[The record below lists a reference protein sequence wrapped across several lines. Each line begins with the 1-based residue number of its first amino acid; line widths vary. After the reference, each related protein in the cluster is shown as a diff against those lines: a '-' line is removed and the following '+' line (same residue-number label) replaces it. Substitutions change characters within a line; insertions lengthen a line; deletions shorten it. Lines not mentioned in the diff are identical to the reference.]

1 MRMIV
6 LILGTILSSYLMGLS
21 LYVKPKD
28 RLMVYGRAVIGT
40 IGFTCGV
47 IAAPMISV
55 LIWNTLHNTVPFIT
69 ALLGCVVLGERMNGI
84 EIFALFVSFSGIL
97 CIAVGG
103 SEEENTPINRS
114 EDLSSNNQTPKVQ
127 WSHLLGCF
135 LVLMLALAYAA
146 GMIIVRKMQ
155 QINFAAML
163 FYEGVL
169 ATPSLLLL
177 ILSLNYI
184 KEEPISLFAYSYTQY
199 GWLLLTSIINFLA
212 TSTLVI
218 AG

>member
-1 MRMIV
+1 
-6 LILGTILSSYLMGLS
+6 
-21 LYVKPKD
+21 
-28 RLMVYGRAVIGT
+28 
-40 IGFTCGV
+40 
-47 IAAPMISV
+47 
-55 LIWNTLHNTVPFIT
+55 
-69 ALLGCVVLGERMNGI
+69 
-84 EIFALFVSFSGIL
+84 
-97 CIAVGG
+97 
-103 SEEENTPINRS
+103 
-114 EDLSSNNQTPKVQ
+114 
-127 WSHLLGCF
+127 
-135 LVLMLALAYAA
+135 MLALAYAA